1 MSLRTLLL
9 VFGDQLDDAAPARL
23 ELDPDQDA
31 IWMAEVAE
39 EIEYVPS
46 HKRRIALFL
55 TAMRHFRDR
64 RCSEGWRVHYQELA
78 REAEGERGG
87 SFGELLRA
95 DLDELTPE
103 RVVAVLPGDWRVRTL
118 LKELSK
124 ERTEAGGPEIELVED
139 EHFLC
144 SVRDFREW
152 AKGRRRFLLEDFYR
166 HMRKRDGTL
175 MEGGDPVGGEWNF
188 DKQNRESFGKDGP
201 QDLPPIPR
209 FEPDEVTR
217 EVLELVEARWPD
229 HPGSL
234 EGFAEAV
241 TPEHARAALEDFVAH
256 RLPTFGTYQDALW
269 EGTDFLYHSR
279 LSVVL
284 NLKLLDP
291 RDAIA
296 AAEDAYH
303 AGRAPINAVEGFIR
317 QILGWREYIRGI
329 YWAFMPEYAE
339 RNALGCDEEADVPAF
354 FWDGDTEMAC
364 VRDAMRNV
372 VQHGYAH
379 HIQRLMVL
387 GLFAQLAGVHPWR
400 FHEWHMAMYLDA
412 VDWVSLPNTLGMSQF
427 GDGGLVGSKPYC
439 ASGAYIDRQ
448 GNHCRNCR
456 YDPKKTEGP
465 DACPFTVLYWDFLAR
480 HEDQLADNRRMGF
493 QYRNVERRR
502 EKGTLEPVLER
513 AAEMKQVL
521 GAGGRL

>member
-1 MSLRTLLL
+1 VSVRTLLL
-9 VFGDQLDDAAPARL
+9 VFGDQLDDAVPSRL
-23 ELDPDQDA
+23 DLDPETDA

-39 EIEYVPS
+39 EIECVPS
-46 HKRRIALFL
+46 HKRRIAVFL
-55 TAMRHFRDR
+55 AAMRHYRERRRD
-64 RCSEGWRVHYQELA
+64 EGWTVHYHELG
-78 REAEGERGG
+78 AEPSGDRGG
-87 SFGELLRA
+87 SFRELLA
-95 DLDELTPE
+95 EDLDDLGPE
-103 RVVAVLPGDWRVRTL
+103 RVVAVLPGDWRVRTM
-118 LKELSK
+118 LKELSA
-124 ERTEAGGPEIELVED
+124 EREAEGGAAIELVED
-139 EHFLC
+139 EHHLC
-144 SVRDFREW
+144 SVSDFRAW
-152 AKGRRRFLLEDFYR
+152 AEGRKRFLLEDFYR
-166 HMRKRDGTL
+166 HMRKRDEVL
-175 MEGGDPVGGEWNF
+175 MDGKDPVGGDWNF
-188 DKQNRESFGKDGP
+188 DKDNRESFGKEGP
-201 QDLPPIPR
+201 QDLPEIPR
-209 FEPDEVTR
+209 FEPDELTR
-217 EVLELVEARWPD
+217 AVLDLVEARWPD

-234 EGFAEAV
+234 EGFAEAL
-241 TPEHARAALEDFVAH
+241 TPEQARAALEDFVEH

-279 LSVVL
+279 ISVVI

-291 RDAIA
+291 REAIE

-303 AGRAPINAVEGFIR
+303 RGHAPINAVEGFIR

-329 YWAFMPEYAE
+329 YWTFMPEYAE
-339 RNALGCDEEADVPAF
+339 RNALDCDEETDVPVF

-372 VQHGYAH
+372 VSHGYAH

-387 GLFAQLAGVHPWR
+387 GLFAQLAGVHPYR
-400 FHEWHMAMYLDA
+400 FHEWHMAMYLDS

-465 DACPFTVLYWDFLAR
+465 RACPFTVLYWDFLAR
-480 HEDQLADNRRMGF
+480 HEERLADNRRMGF

-502 EKGTLEPVLER
+502 EKGTLDPVLER
-513 AAEMKQVL
+513 AEELRAKL
-521 GAGGRL
+521 AAGERI

>member
-1 MSLRTLLL
+1 VGTLLL
-9 VFGDQLDDAAPARL
+9 VFGDQLDEAVPDRL
-23 ELDPDQDA
+23 DLDPERDA
-31 IWMAEVAE
+31 IWMAEVGE

-46 HKRRIALFL
+46 HKRRIAVFL
-55 TAMRHFRDR
+55 AAMRHFRDR
-64 RCSEGWRVHYQELA
+64 RRDDGWTVHYHELGQDPD
-78 REAEGERGG
+78 RDRGG
-87 SFGELLRA
+87 SFRDLLVEGLEELA
-95 DLDELTPE
+95 PE
-103 RVVAVLPGDWRVRTL
+103 RIVAVLPGDWRVRTM
-118 LKELSK
+118 LKELSG
-124 ERTEAGGPEIELVED
+124 ELEEGGGPGIELVED

-152 AKGRRRFLLEDFYR
+152 ADGRKRFLLEDFYR
-166 HMRKRDGTL
+166 HLRKRDGTL
-175 MEGGDPVGGEWNF
+175 MEGSDPVGGDWNF
-188 DKQNRESFGKDGP
+188 DKDNRDSFGKDGP
-201 QDLPPIPR
+201 GDLPPVPR
-209 FEPDEVTR
+209 FEPDAVTR
-217 EVLELVEARWPD
+217 EVLELVETRWPD

-234 EGFAEAV
+234 DDFAEAL
-241 TPEHARAALEDFVAH
+241 TPEHARDALEDFIEH

-279 LSVVL
+279 LSVVF

-296 AAEDAYH
+296 AAEEAYH
-303 AGRAPINAVEGFIR
+303 AGDAPINAVEGFIR
-317 QILGWREYIRGI
+317 QILGWREYMRGI
-329 YWAFMPEYAE
+329 YWTFMPEYAE
-339 RNALGCDEEADVPAF
+339 RNELECDRDADVPVF

-387 GLFAQLAGVHPWR
+387 GLFAQLAGVHPYR
-400 FHEWHMAMYLDA
+400 FHEWHMAMYLDSI
-412 VDWVSLPNTLGMSQF
+412 DWVSLPNTLGMSQY

-456 YDPKKTEGP
+456 YDPKTTEGE

-480 HEDQLADNRRMGF
+480 HEERLADNRRMNF
-493 QYRNVERRR
+493 QYRNVDRRR
-502 EKGTLEPVLER
+502 ERGTLEPALER
-513 AAEMKQVL
+513 AAEIRETL
-521 GAGGRL
+521 AGGGRV